1 MKEYQRE
8 RNDLQ
13 SQVKD
18 INRRALYHDDHIR
31 LIDSWFSQLLDEIS
45 VLANG
50 ASVVDKS
57 KDMFGL

>member
-13 SQVKD
+13 SQVKE

-45 VLANG
+45 VLSKG
-50 ASVVDKS
+50 VSIVEQSKYSV
-57 KDMFGL
+57 